1 MHAAPLGLLQNILS
15 PGPTGHTMRKEKVR
29 YDGTHLKSKCLVVD
43 AGDDNSEAILDYMV
57 SSKTRL

>member
-29 YDGTHLKSKCLVVD
+29 VTGKAFQEEERASAK
-43 AGDDNSEAILDYMV
+43 EIV
-57 SSKTRL
+57 SRKTMSPDISQ